1 MKNTIRNTVKE
12 VYNTD
17 MKNITTNRSFSRSFS
32 NHQNAPK
39 NVNYYS
45 NNNNNTFQESIDL
58 SPSQTNSYWY
68 ILLII
73 FALFV
78 TFGVVYY
85 YRKVIK
91 SEFQKWFNPEKTVSK
106 EVVKIK
112 EGGEELT
119 ERKTV
124 SEKKDKIIEK
134 DKLSIKKDGE
144 LVVDNKVVKESKKKE
159 DRMDAPSSKKSQNT
173 QYSEDKYV
181 NQDDMYC
188 YIGKDDDMRQCIQAF
203 KGDVCT
209 SGDIFNRI
217 DECLVPR
224 QTK

>member
-1 MKNTIRNTVKE
+1 VHKT
-12 VYNTD
+12 
-17 MKNITTNRSFSRSFS
+17 
-32 NHQNAPK
+32 
-39 NVNYYS
+39 VNYDS

-85 YRKVIK
+85 YRKAI
-91 SEFQKWFNPEKTVSK
+91 EIDLQKWFNPEKNVSK

-112 EGGEELT
+112 ESGGELT

-134 DKLSIKKDGE
+134 DKLSIKNDGE
-144 LVVDNKVVKESKKKE
+144 LVDDNKVVKESKKKE
-159 DRMDAPSSKKSQNT
+159 DRTDVPSSKKSQNT